1 MRLGR
6 INLGETKYVIRGK
19 RKDTGE
25 YVYIT
30 SLMCYPNPLNATLFN
45 WAEDAE
51 EWFNGNFEAFM
62 ERKINKVLDIDTLE
76 IVEINLKEKSAK
88 KLDYH
93 QSLSF
98 FERSIK

>member
-30 SLMCYPNPLNATLFN
+30 SKILYSNPMCAKLFSCI
-45 WAEDAE
+45 EDAR
-51 EWFNGNFEAFM
+51 EWFGDNFEELMA
-62 ERKINKVLDIDTLE
+62 RKINKVLDINTLE
-76 IVEINLKEKSAK
+76 IVKITLQLNSIN
-88 KLDYH
+88 KL
-93 QSLSF
+93 
-98 FERSIK
+98 EVPKIEEETE